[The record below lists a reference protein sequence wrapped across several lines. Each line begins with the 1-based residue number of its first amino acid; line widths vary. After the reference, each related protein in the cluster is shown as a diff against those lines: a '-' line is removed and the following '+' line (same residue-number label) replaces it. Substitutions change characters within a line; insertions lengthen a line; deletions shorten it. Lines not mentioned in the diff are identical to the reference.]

1 MCIHDRSLTLDYF
14 VWSAPVILDPNTAH
28 PELKLSDDLT
38 GLTWSPDTH
47 SCPSNPERFDVYPC
61 VLGSEGFI
69 SGTHCW
75 DVEVGDNTHWT
86 VGITTASN
94 PRKGFTFFGKDVW
107 CVWYKKKEYFSYYQD
122 QAYTPISVK
131 ETLQRVRVLLDWDR
145 GEVCFSD
152 PVTDTHLCS
161 FTTVF
166 TERLFPFFSSV
177 CVTCSLRILPDKI
190 CVTDKHIYMWFC
202 IFHVVNDVRI
212 FISWDFYRQNCLF
225 AYYKWMQTF
234 CLW

>member
-1 MCIHDRSLTLDYF
+1 MWSRLRQDHQKMVFRPVSSTTTPSLTLDYF

-28 PELKLSDDLT
+28 PELKLSADLT
-38 GLTWSPDTH
+38 GLTWSPDTQA
-47 SCPSNPERFDVYPC
+47 CPANPERFDVYPC

-122 QAYTPISVK
+122 QAYTPISVN

-145 GEVCFSD
+145 GKVSFSD

-161 FTTVF
+161 FTTAF

-177 CVTCSLRILPDKI
+177 CVTCSLRILPVTI
-190 CVTDKHIYMWFC
+190 CVTDKH
-202 IFHVVNDVRI
+202 
-212 FISWDFYRQNCLF
+212 S
-225 AYYKWMQTF
+225 
-234 CLW
+234 